1 MCGIVGFLGFRGL
14 TNGTASTVAL
24 EMADRIAHR
33 GPDDSGAWVDEATEI
48 ALGHR
53 RLSIVDLSPAGHQPM
68 MSPAGR
74 YVITFNGE
82 IYNHLELRQR
92 LAAYGEQPAAFRGHS
107 DTETLLAC
115 CDAWGVER
123 TLRGTVGMFAFALW
137 DRAERRLF
145 LGRDRMGEKPLYY
158 GWQNGVLLFGS
169 ELKAFKAHP
178 EFQGTIARDAIA
190 LQLRHSCVPAPYSI
204 YVGIQ
209 KLPPGTY
216 LEVSAN
222 DAGKLARPKPYWSLL
237 DVVVNGARDPFQGDE
252 VEAAQTLEAFLRDAV
267 SRQMIA
273 DVPVGASLSGGI
285 DSSTIVA
292 LMQGQS
298 ARKVNTF
305 TIGFHEAAFNE
316 AGHAKAVA
324 GHLGTHHT
332 ELYVSAQDAL
342 DVIPLLPRLYDE
354 PFSDTSQIPTFLV
367 SKLARQH
374 VTVSLSGDAGD
385 ELFGGYLRHLWA
397 RRIWEVLKF
406 LPIAARNV
414 GARGVRSVSID
425 QWNRLA
431 APIITLLNVSVR
443 NFGERAQKLGE
454 IMAARTPEAFYRGL
468 VSHWSNPEEIVL
480 DSTEPGTAL
489 TDSSSWL
496 DLAGFEQQLMYLD
509 AVTYLPD
516 DILVKADR
524 AAMGVALETRMP
536 MLDHRVV
543 ELASRLPLPMKIRE
557 GQGKR
562 MLRQILQKYVPRNLI
577 ERPKMGFTV
586 PIGDWL
592 RGPLRE
598 WASHL
603 LEESRLRQEG
613 YFNPKPIRDKWEEHL
628 SGRHNWQQH
637 LWDVLMFQSW
647 LEHERSQ

>member
-1 MCGIVGFLGFRGL
+1 
-14 TNGTASTVAL
+14 
-24 EMADRIAHR
+24 
-33 GPDDSGAWVDEATEI
+33 
-48 ALGHR
+48 
-53 RLSIVDLSPAGHQPM
+53 
-68 MSPAGR
+68 
-74 YVITFNGE
+74 
-82 IYNHLELRQR
+82 
-92 LAAYGEQPAAFRGHS
+92 
-107 DTETLLAC
+107 
-115 CDAWGVER
+115 
-123 TLRGTVGMFAFALW
+123 
-137 DRAERRLF
+137 
-145 LGRDRMGEKPLYY
+145 
-158 GWQNGVLLFGS
+158 
-169 ELKAFKAHP
+169 
-178 EFQGTIARDAIA
+178 
-190 LQLRHSCVPAPYSI
+190 
-204 YVGIQ
+204 
-209 KLPPGTY
+209 
-216 LEVSAN
+216 
-222 DAGKLARPKPYWSLL
+222 
-237 DVVVNGARDPFQGDE
+237 
-252 VEAAQTLEAFLRDAV
+252 
-267 SRQMIA
+267 
-273 DVPVGASLSGGI
+273 
-285 DSSTIVA
+285 
-292 LMQGQS
+292 
-298 ARKVNTF
+298 
-305 TIGFHEAAFNE
+305 
-316 AGHAKAVA
+316 
-324 GHLGTHHT
+324 
-332 ELYVSAQDAL
+332 
-342 DVIPLLPRLYDE
+342 
-354 PFSDTSQIPTFLV
+354 
-367 SKLARQH
+367 
-374 VTVSLSGDAGD
+374 
-385 ELFGGYLRHLWA
+385 
-397 RRIWEVLKF
+397 
-406 LPIAARNV
+406 
-414 GARGVRSVSID
+414 
-425 QWNRLA
+425 
-431 APIITLLNVSVR
+431 
-443 NFGERAQKLGE
+443 
-454 IMAARTPEAFYRGL
+454 MAARTPEAFYRGL